1 MIGRMCALK
10 GLNLLK
16 LNGLLKALLEQDE
29 VFLLLLQL
37 SLSLVELLGEDLVI
51 VYTIYDWT
59 LSTRIRRMNGPR
71 VKAYMA

>member
-1 MIGRMCALK
+1 MCALK
-10 GLNLLK
+10 ELSLLK

-37 SLSLVELLGEDLVI
+37 SLSLVELMGEDLEI
-51 VYTIYDWT
+51 VYTIYDRT
-59 LSTRIRRMNGPR
+59 LSTRICRKNGPR